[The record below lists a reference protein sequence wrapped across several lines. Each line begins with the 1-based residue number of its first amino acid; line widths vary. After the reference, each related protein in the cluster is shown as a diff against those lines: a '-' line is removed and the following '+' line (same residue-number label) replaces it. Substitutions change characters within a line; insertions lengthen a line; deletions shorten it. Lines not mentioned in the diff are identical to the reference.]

1 MGAELA
7 EFLGMFL
14 DDLDRLQVSS
24 SCVVGT
30 EQYLAA
36 GYLHRIKMLTRVFGN
51 IRVLESYAVKNAK
64 T

>member
-14 DDLDRLQVSS
+14 DDLDRLQVS